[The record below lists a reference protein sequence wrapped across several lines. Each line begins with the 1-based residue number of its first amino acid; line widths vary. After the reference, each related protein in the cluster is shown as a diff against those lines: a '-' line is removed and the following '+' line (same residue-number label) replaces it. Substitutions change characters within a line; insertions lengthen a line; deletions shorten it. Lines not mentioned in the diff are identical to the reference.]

1 MEQCKTKLEDTQRI
15 IINKDSENS
24 ELKSKLKVKKQE
36 MLNSESE
43 YSQLREGIAS
53 VLKSNKTVK
62 TELNVLQSALRHE
75 NDLDQDNHYRLD
87 TLRRNLAKNKDEIH
101 WQDSKE
107 E

>member
-24 ELKSKLKVKKQE
+24 ELKSKFKVKKQE